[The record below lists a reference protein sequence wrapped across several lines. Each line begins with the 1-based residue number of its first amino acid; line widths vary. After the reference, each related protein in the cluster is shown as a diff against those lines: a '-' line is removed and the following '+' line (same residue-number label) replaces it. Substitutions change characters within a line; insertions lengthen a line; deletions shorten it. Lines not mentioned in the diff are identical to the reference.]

1 MVKLVFYLLYCC
13 AAIKSC
19 GLLGILFKAIPH
31 RMFAMQVCHVPDY
44 DKGQFVAALLQQT
57 AQLKR
62 LREPETDPGRLT
74 VDKKFGHFLGAGCQ
88 CYRMVAKISGVSIDL
103 GVVNFFGKGWVSIH
117 QLKRRAGE
125 CISGAGVWQTGIV
138 CRSAGK
144 QQHTA
149 AHRQI
154 KIDCITKTT
163 R

>member
-1 MVKLVFYLLYCC
+1 
-13 AAIKSC
+13 
-19 GLLGILFKAIPH
+19 
-31 RMFAMQVCHVPDY
+31 MQVCHVPGY

-62 LREPETDPGRLT
+62 LRGAETDPGRLA
-74 VDKKFGHFLGAGCQ
+74 VDKQFSHFLGAGCQ
-88 CYRMVAKISGVSIDL
+88 CYRMVAKISGAGIDL
-103 GVVNFFGKGWVSIH
+103 STVNFFGKGRVSIH

-125 CISGAGVWQTGIV
+125 SIRRVRFRQAGKIR
-138 CRSAGK
+138 CSAVK
-144 QQHTA
+144 QQHAA

>member
-1 MVKLVFYLLYCC
+1 
-13 AAIKSC
+13 
-19 GLLGILFKAIPH
+19 
-31 RMFAMQVCHVPDY
+31 MQVCHVPGY

-57 AQLKR
+57 AQLKGLGGR
-62 LREPETDPGRLT
+62 AENDPGRLA
-74 VDKKFGHFLGAGCQ
+74 VDKQFSHFLGAGCQ
-88 CYRMVAKISGVSIDL
+88 CYRMAAEVSGAGIDL
-103 GVVNFFGKGWVSIH
+103 STVNFFGKGWVSIH

-125 CISGAGVWQTGIV
+125 CISGAGVWQAGIV

>member
-1 MVKLVFYLLYCC
+1 
-13 AAIKSC
+13 
-19 GLLGILFKAIPH
+19 
-31 RMFAMQVCHVPDY
+31 MQVCHVASHDES
-44 DKGQFVAALLQQT
+44 KFVITLLQQA
-57 AQLKR
+57 AQFKGLGG
-62 LREPETDPGRLT
+62 PETDPGRLA
-74 VDKKFGHFLGAGCQ
+74 VDEQFSHFLGAGCQ
-88 CYRMVAKISGVSIDL
+88 CYRMVAKISGVGIDL

-125 CISGAGVWQTGIV
+125 CIRRVRFRQAGKIR
-138 CRSAGK
+138 CSAGK

>member
-1 MVKLVFYLLYCC
+1 
-13 AAIKSC
+13 
-19 GLLGILFKAIPH
+19 
-31 RMFAMQVCHVPDY
+31 MQICHVPGY
-44 DKGQFVAALLQQT
+44 DKGQFVTALLQQT

-62 LREPETDPGRLT
+62 LGGAETDPGRLA
-74 VDKKFGHFLGAGCQ
+74 VDKQFSHFLGAGCQ

-103 GVVNFFGKGWVSIH
+103 GVVNFFGKGRVSIH

-125 CISGAGVWQTGIV
+125 CIRRVRFRQAGKIR
-138 CRSAGK
+138 CSAGK

>member
-1 MVKLVFYLLYCC
+1 
-13 AAIKSC
+13 
-19 GLLGILFKAIPH
+19 
-31 RMFAMQVCHVPDY
+31 MQVCHVPGY

-62 LREPETDPGRLT
+62 LRGPETDPGRLT
-74 VDKKFGHFLGAGCQ
+74 VDKKFGHFLGVHCQ
-88 CYRMVAKISGVSIDL
+88 CYRMAAEVSGAGIDL
-103 GVVNFFGKGWVSIH
+103 STVNFFGKGRVSIH

-125 CISGAGVWQTGIV
+125 CIRHVRFRQAGKIR
-138 CRSAGK
+138 CSAGK

>member
-1 MVKLVFYLLYCC
+1 
-13 AAIKSC
+13 
-19 GLLGILFKAIPH
+19 
-31 RMFAMQVCHVPDY
+31 MQVCHVPDY

-62 LREPETDPGRLT
+62 LRGPETDPGRLT
-74 VDKKFGHFLGAGCQ
+74 VDKQFSHFLGAGCQ

-117 QLKRRAGE
+117 QLKCRAGE
-125 CISGAGVWQTGIV
+125 CIRRVRFRQAGKIR
-138 CRSAGK
+138 CSAGK